1 MQMKW
6 IMPALPL
13 ALALLM
19 GGCAENP
26 KKQTIKQKAE
36 AQWNGARSSVM
47 VSLAQYQYKSG
58 NFDKARQTIDDAIK
72 LSPEA
77 APLRVLSARIAIE
90 QGQLE
95 RADQELAVARKLSP
109 NDAEAHYLSGVVCQ
123 RWQKTE
129 AACDFYQAAV
139 DKAPAELAYLMAKS
153 EMLVTMDRSDEAL
166 ALLEARVVF
175 FEHSAGIRDA
185 VARLLVGKGK
195 YREAVERFRQATIL
209 MPDEPSFREGL
220 GLAQYYAKQYK
231 ESAEVL
237 GVIVKLDAYSERAD
251 LRIALGDS
259 QLQIG
264 KPREARENLEVAAR
278 LQPG

>member
-13 ALALLM
+13 ALALLIT
-19 GGCAENP
+19 GCAAENP
-26 KKQTIKQKAE
+26 KKPTIKQKAE

-47 VSLAQYQYKSG
+47 VSLAQDQYKSG
-58 NFDKARQTIDDAIK
+58 NFDKARQTIEDAIK

-153 EMLVTMDRSDEAL
+153 EMLVTMDR
-166 ALLEARVVF
+166 
-175 FEHSAGIRDA
+175 
-185 VARLLVGKGK
+185 
-195 YREAVERFRQATIL
+195 
-209 MPDEPSFREGL
+209 
-220 GLAQYYAKQYK
+220 
-231 ESAEVL
+231 
-237 GVIVKLDAYSERAD
+237 
-251 LRIALGDS
+251 
-259 QLQIG
+259 
-264 KPREARENLEVAAR
+264 
-278 LQPG
+278 